1 MEILG
6 LALAIPAVLV
16 VNVVYV
22 LLVRFG
28 LVRFKKLRPWLLW
41 PSYFVFMLAL
51 IEVTLVIV
59 LGAVATRSLL
69 GPAFWGFHVVVFL
82 FGAPSL
88 ANVLVLT
95 REGLWLRRWYAA
107 AALCCVFGIF
117 LVLFQVGVGD
127 ALYGPD
133 GVGGPFSPER

>member
-16 VNVVYV
+16 ANSGYV

-28 LVRFKKLRPWLLW
+28 LVRFRKLRPWLLW
-41 PSYFVFMLAL
+41 PSYLVVMLA
-51 IEVTLVIV
+51 IVDVTLVAT
-59 LGAVATRSLL
+59 LGAVAARTLI
-69 GPAFWGFHVVVFL
+69 GPAFWGFHLVVFL

-88 ANVLVLT
+88 ANVLVLA
-95 REGLWLRRWYAA
+95 REGVWFRRWYAVVV
-107 AALCCVFGIF
+107 CCCLFGVFLIF
-117 LVLFQVGVGD
+117 FQVGVGD

-133 GVGGPFSPER
+133 GVGGPFSP

>member
-6 LALAIPAVLV
+6 LALAILAVV
-16 VNVVYV
+16 VANVVYI

-28 LVRFKKLRPWLLW
+28 LVRLKKLRPWLLW
-41 PSYFVFMLAL
+41 PSYFVLMLAF

-59 LGAVATRSLL
+59 HGAVATRTLI
-69 GPAFWGFHVVVFL
+69 GPAFWGFHLVVFL

-88 ANVLVLT
+88 TNVLVLT
-95 REGLWLRRWYAA
+95 REGLWYRRWYAA

-117 LVLFQVGVGD
+117 LVFFQVGVGD

-133 GVGGPFSPER
+133 GVGGPFSSP

>member
-16 VNVVYV
+16 ANLLYV

-28 LVRFKKLRPWLLW
+28 LSRLTTLRPWLLW
-41 PSYFVFMLAL
+41 PSYLVVLLAL
-51 IEVTLVIV
+51 IEVTLVV
-59 LGAVATRSLL
+59 TLGAVAARTLI
-69 GPAFWGFHVVVFL
+69 GPAFWGSHLIVFL
-82 FGAPSL
+82 FATPAL
-88 ANVLVLT
+88 ANVLIMT
-95 REGLWLRRWYAA
+95 REGLWFRRWYATVA
-107 AALCCVFGIF
+107 VCCALGVF

-133 GVGGPFSPER
+133 GVGGPFSP

>member
-1 MEILG
+1 MEIVG

-16 VNVVYV
+16 TNVVYV

-28 LVRFKKLRPWLLW
+28 LVRSKKLRPWLLW
-41 PSYFVFMLAL
+41 PSYLVITLAL
-51 IEVTLVIV
+51 IEVTFVIV
-59 LGAVATRSLL
+59 LGAVATRTLI

-82 FGAPSL
+82 LGAPSL

-95 REGLWLRRWYAA
+95 REGLWFRRWYAA
-107 AALCCVFGIF
+107 AALCCLFGVF
-117 LVLFQVGVGD
+117 LVFFQVGVGD

-133 GVGGPFSPER
+133 GVGGPFSP

>member
-16 VNVVYV
+16 ANVGYV

-28 LVRFKKLRPWLLW
+28 LVHLTTLRPWLLW
-41 PSYFVFMLAL
+41 PSYLVVTLAL
-51 IEVTLVIV
+51 IEMALVIV
-59 LGAVATRSLL
+59 LGPVAARTLI
-69 GPAFWGFHVVVFL
+69 GPAFWGLHTVVFL

-95 REGLWLRRWYAA
+95 REGLWFRRWYAA
-107 AALCCVFGIF
+107 AALCCVFGVF
-117 LVLFQVGVGD
+117 LVFFQVGVGD

-133 GVGGPFSPER
+133 GVGGPFSP